1 MSYNNDFMEFMG
13 YRNMVVENK
22 IDECLDA
29 LSCGEDL
36 DDLDMGDLTD
46 SEIDYLRE
54 KINKRSSGR
63 Y

>member
-29 LSCGEDL
+29 LSYGEDL